1 MPPFSVSPA
10 IPVFETTPNGV
21 ARANAWVS
29 WSTSPSL
36 APPAARTVFRSGS
49 TKTFRMPV
57 RSTTTPS
64 QSAVPATLCPP
75 ERTETGNPA
84 SRANLTAA
92 IQRLEEAHVSTIH
105 GFCADL
111 LRERP
116 VEACIDPLFEVQSE
130 PRAERIFDEAFRA
143 WLHDRLEDP
152 PEGVRRALRRSV

>member
-29 WSTSPSL
+29 WSTSPSR

-75 ERTETGNPA
+75 ERTETGSPA
-84 SRANLTAA
+84 SRANVTAA
-92 IQRLEEAHVSTIH
+92 MTSAAPLQRTTSS
-105 GFCADL
+105 GF
-111 LRERP
+111 
-116 VEACIDPLFEVQSE
+116 
-130 PRAERIFDEAFRA
+130 
-143 WLHDRLEDP
+143 
-152 PEGVRRALRRSV
+152 RSIIPFQMRQASV